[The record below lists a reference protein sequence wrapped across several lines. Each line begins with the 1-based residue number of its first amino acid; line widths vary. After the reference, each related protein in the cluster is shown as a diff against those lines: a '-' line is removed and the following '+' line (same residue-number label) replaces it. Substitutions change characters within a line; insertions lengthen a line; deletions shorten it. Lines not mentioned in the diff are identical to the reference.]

1 MSEGLRTIRLEQQ
14 HDYRVAITWDPAKPP
29 IVADEPPPLG
39 AGDGPSPSQLLL
51 AAVAN
56 CMTDSLLFALRK
68 FSLSAE
74 PLSAE
79 ADGTIG
85 RNAEG
90 RQRVLSIDVRLRLG
104 RVPEDAAKLAR
115 VFAQF
120 EQFCTVG
127 QSVAQGIPIRVSVQG
142 PDGGALHGGDAR

>member
-1 MSEGLRTIRLEQQ
+1 MSEAHRAIRLVQQ
-14 HDYRVAITWDPAKPP
+14 QDYRMAIHWDTSSPA

-39 AGDGPSPSQLLL
+39 GGEGPSPSQLLL

-68 FSLSAE
+68 FKLDAE
-74 PLSAE
+74 PLAAE
-79 ADGTIG
+79 AEAEIG

-104 RVPEDAAKLAR
+104 RVPDDAVKLAR
-115 VFAQF
+115 VLGQF

-127 QSVAQGIPIRVSVQG
+127 QSVAQGITTRVSVRG
-142 PDGGALHGGDAR
+142 PDGGLLHGESAA

>member
-14 HDYRVAITWDPAKPP
+14 QDYRVAITWDPARAPL
-29 IVADEPPPLG
+29 VADEPPPLG
-39 AGDGPSPSQLLL
+39 KGEGPSPSQLLL

-68 FSLSAE
+68 FALSGE

-85 RNAEG
+85 RNPEG
-90 RQRVLSIDVRLRLG
+90 RQRVLGIDVRLRLG
-104 RVPEDAAKLAR
+104 RVPEEAAKLAR

-127 QSVAQGIPIRVSVQG
+127 QSVAQGIPIRVSVLG
-142 PDGGALHGGDAR
+142 PDGAVLHDGAAR